1 MGRRYGQHFLRDP
14 HWIARIVAAADLGPS
29 DRVLEIGPGQ
39 GALTLP
45 MADKVKEVL
54 AYEIDTDLK
63 PLQHPNLTIRH
74 EDFLKTDLPEG
85 PWKLVANLPYYITT
99 PILEKV
105 VPHPDKFQGMWL
117 MMQHEVAKRIVSPAS
132 REAGS
137 LTYFVAHAWEPRYLF
152 KIPPGAFA
160 PPPEVHSAVVE
171 FLPKAIPSKRP
182 KRLERLVRSAFH
194 QRRKTLRRSLEF
206 LPPEAFTQAGI
217 DPQRRPE
224 TLTLQEFE
232 RLEEAWWNLE
242 NT

>member
-14 HWIARIVAAADLGPS
+14 HWIDRILKAADLGPS
-29 DRVLEIGPGQ
+29 DRVLEIGPGD

-45 MADKVKEVL
+45 MAERVQHVLSYEV
-54 AYEIDTDLK
+54 DPDL
-63 PLQHPNLTIRH
+63 PTLSHPNLTVKH

-117 MMQHEVAKRIVSPAS
+117 MMQHEVAKRIVSPAT

-137 LTYFVAHAWEPRYLF
+137 LTYFVAHAWTPRYLF
-152 KIPPGAFA
+152 KIPPGAFM
-160 PPPEVHSAVVE
+160 PPPQVHSAVVE
-171 FLPKAIPSKRP
+171 FLPKATPSKRP

-206 LPPEAFTQAGI
+206 LSEQTFVNAGI

-232 RLEEAWWNLE
+232 ALEEAWWNLE
-242 NT
+242 NS